1 MTCWRKSKGSRHE
14 PLRGELPM
22 TGYAAVIEFPRMR
35 VAIHIEDERL
45 TGIRYLPPETP
56 LMAPKGELA
65 ERAVL
70 QIERYLGDPDAPF
83 DLPLAVRGS
92 AFQRDVW
99 RQISAIPRGRTRTY
113 GDLARRIG
121 GEARAVGQ
129 ACGDNPFPIV
139 VPCHRVVAADGLG
152 GFSHHVDG
160 YLMEAKKWLLK
171 HEGNL
176 QMYETGELWPAP
188 R

>member
-1 MTCWRKSKGSRHE
+1 MSA
-14 PLRGELPM
+14 
-22 TGYAAVIEFPRMR
+22 YAAVIEFPRMR
-35 VAIHIEDERL
+35 VGISIRDEML
-45 TGIRYLPPETP
+45 TGIRYLPADTR
-56 LMAPKGELA
+56 LVAPSGVLA
-65 ERAVL
+65 ERAAR
-70 QIERYLGDPDAPF
+70 QIERYRDDPDAVF
-83 DLPLAVRGS
+83 DLPLRVVGS
-92 AFQRDVW
+92 SFQRDVW
-99 RQISAIPRGRTRTY
+99 NQISAIPRGRTRTY

-160 YLMEAKKWLLK
+160 YLLEAKKWLLK

-176 QMYETGELWPAP
+176 QMYETGELWPAQK
-188 R
+188 

>member
-1 MTCWRKSKGSRHE
+1 MEQTVT
-14 PLRGELPM
+14 L
-22 TGYAAVIEFPRMR
+22 YAAVIEFPKMR
-35 VAIHIEDERL
+35 VGIRIEGEML

-56 LMAPKGELA
+56 LVAPESALA
-65 ERAVL
+65 ERAAR
-70 QIERYLGDPDAPF
+70 QIERYREDPDASF
-83 DLPLAVRGS
+83 DLPLSARGTQ
-92 AFQRDVW
+92 FQQDVW
-99 RQISAIPRGRTRTY
+99 RQICDIPRGRTRTY
-113 GDLARRIG
+113 GELARRISA
-121 GEARAVGQ
+121 EARAVGQ

-160 YLMEAKKWLLK
+160 YLMETKKWLLK

-176 QMYETGELWPAP
+176 QMYESGELWPEA

>member
-1 MTCWRKSKGSRHE
+1 MSAF
-14 PLRGELPM
+14 
-22 TGYAAVIEFPRMR
+22 AAVIAFPKMCVGIR
-35 VAIHIEDERL
+35 IEGDAL
-45 TGIRYLPPETP
+45 TGIVYLPPETP
-56 LMAPKGELA
+56 LRSPVGVLA
-65 ERAVL
+65 LEAVR
-70 QIERYLGDPDAPF
+70 QIERYRNDPDAPF
-83 DLPLAVRGS
+83 DLPLAVGGTP
-92 AFQRDVW
+92 FQQDVW

-113 GDLARRIG
+113 GELARRLG

-152 GFSHHVDG
+152 GFAHHVDG

-176 QMYETGELWPAP
+176 QMYESGQLWPEAS
-188 R
+188 

>member
-1 MTCWRKSKGSRHE
+1 MSI
-14 PLRGELPM
+14 
-22 TGYAAVIEFPRMR
+22 YAAVIEFPKMR
-35 VAIHIEDERL
+35 VGIRIEGEVL
-45 TGIRYLPPETP
+45 TGISYLPPETP
-56 LMAPKGELA
+56 LLAPENALA
-65 ERAVL
+65 ERAVF
-70 QIERYLGDPDAPF
+70 QIERYRNDPDVLF
-83 DLPLAVRGS
+83 DLPLS
-92 AFQRDVW
+92 ASGTQFQRDVW
-99 RQISAIPRGRTRTY
+99 RQISEIPRGRTRTY

-121 GEARAVGQ
+121 AEARAVGQ

-152 GFSHHVDG
+152 GFSHHVGG

-176 QMYETGELWPAP
+176 QMYESAELWPGT

>member
-1 MTCWRKSKGSRHE
+1 MSA
-14 PLRGELPM
+14 
-22 TGYAAVIEFPRMR
+22 YAAVIEFPRMR
-35 VAIHIEDERL
+35 VGIRIEGDAL
-45 TGIRYLPPETP
+45 TGIVYLPPETP
-56 LMAPKGELA
+56 LLAPQGALA
-65 ERAVL
+65 GQAVR
-70 QIERYLGDPDAPF
+70 QIEKYRDDPDASF
-83 DLPLAVRGS
+83 DLPLSGKGTQFHRAVG
-92 AFQRDVW
+92 

-121 GEARAVGQ
+121 SEARAVGQ

-160 YLMEAKKWLLK
+160 YLLESKKWLLK
-171 HEGNL
+171 HEGNI
-176 QMYETGELWPAP
+176 QMYESGELWPEA

>member
-1 MTCWRKSKGSRHE
+1 MC
-14 PLRGELPM
+14 
-22 TGYAAVIEFPRMR
+22 V
-35 VAIHIEDERL
+35 
-45 TGIRYLPPETP
+45 GIRIEAEAITAIVYLPPDTP
-56 LMAPKGELA
+56 LQAPEGDLA
-65 ERAVL
+65 ERAVR
-70 QIERYLGDPDAPF
+70 QIERYRDDPDTAF
-83 DLPLAVRGS
+83 DLPMCATGTR
-92 AFQRDVW
+92 FQRDVW

-113 GDLARRIG
+113 GELARRVG

-160 YLMEAKKWLLK
+160 YLMDAKMWLLK

-176 QMYETGELWPAP
+176 QMYETGSLWPEAT
-188 R
+188 

>member
-1 MTCWRKSKGSRHE
+1 MGF
-14 PLRGELPM
+14 
-22 TGYAAVIEFPRMR
+22 AAVIAFPRMR
-35 VAIHIEDERL
+35 VGLRVEGDAL
-45 TGIRYLPPETP
+45 TGITYLPPETA
-56 LMAPKGELA
+56 LKAPEGRLA
-65 ERAVL
+65 ERAAR
-70 QIERYLGDPDAPF
+70 QIERYRDDPDVVF
-83 DLPLAVRGS
+83 DLPLAVEGT

-99 RQISAIPRGRTRTY
+99 RQISEIPRGRTRTY
-113 GDLARRIG
+113 GELARRLG

-176 QMYETGELWPAP
+176 QMYETGQLWPGAS
-188 R
+188 

>member
-1 MTCWRKSKGSRHE
+1 MKKRSDE
-14 PLRGELPM
+14 LRSL
-22 TGYAAVIEFPRMR
+22 AVIEFPRMR
-35 VAIHIEDERL
+35 VGIRIEGDVL
-45 TGIRYLPPETP
+45 TAIRYLPPETA
-56 LMAPKGELA
+56 LVAPQSALA
-65 ERAVL
+65 ERAVR
-70 QIERYLGDPDAPF
+70 QIERYRDDPDAAF
-83 DLPLAVRGS
+83 DLPLCETGT

-99 RQISAIPRGRTRTY
+99 LQISDIPRGRTRTY
-113 GDLARRIG
+113 GELARRIG

-160 YLMEAKKWLLK
+160 YLLEAKKWLLK

-176 QMYETGELWPAP
+176 QMYETGTLWPEVGEAGK
-188 R
+188 

>member
-1 MTCWRKSKGSRHE
+1 M
-14 PLRGELPM
+14 
-22 TGYAAVIEFPRMR
+22 IEFPKMR
-35 VAIHIEDERL
+35 VGIRIEGGVL

-56 LMAPKGELA
+56 LKSPEGELA
-65 ERAVL
+65 ERAVR
-70 QIERYLGDPDAPF
+70 QIEHYKDDPDATF
-83 DLPLAVRGS
+83 DLPLATDGTP
-92 AFQRDVW
+92 FQRDVW

-121 GEARAVGQ
+121 AEARAVGQ
-129 ACGDNPFPIV
+129 ACGDNRFPIV
-139 VPCHRVVAADGLG
+139 IPCHRVVAADGLG

-171 HEGNL
+171 HEGNI
-176 QMYETGELWPAP
+176 QMYESGELWPGA